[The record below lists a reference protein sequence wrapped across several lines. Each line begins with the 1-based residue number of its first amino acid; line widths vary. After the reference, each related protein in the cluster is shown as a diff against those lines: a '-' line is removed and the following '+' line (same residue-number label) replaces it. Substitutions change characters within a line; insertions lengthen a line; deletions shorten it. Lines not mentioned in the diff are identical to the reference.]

1 VVRDLFAP
9 EQKFSVGPYTYLKDR
24 GYSFEVALNQNT
36 RGRLN
41 KRLKDYKED
50 ESKAAIPLIFYHNV
64 ITRDGKKLLISTQPL
79 RFMMHSPGDTTQT
92 INPDAVDYTS
102 FFAAQDPHNLRMLT
116 ALRMNATFPVVL
128 PNVWLPTNP
137 VIDVMDG
144 GLRDNYGVETA
155 LRFMASMKDWIQ
167 ANTRGVMVLQIRDRM
182 DGGWEH
188 PYETK
193 TMTENMV
200 KPLFLLQNNWYKMM
214 EYGQTDMTSYFYI
227 NSPFPVHQFS
237 FQYIPKK
244 EEDKAALS
252 FHLTRREK
260 RDIALSL
267 SSMSNRISFEKV
279 LSMMELP
286 KGKLTGRRD

>member
-1 VVRDLFAP
+1 
-9 EQKFSVGPYTYLKDR
+9 
-24 GYSFEVALNQNT
+24 
-36 RGRLN
+36 
-41 KRLKDYKED
+41 
-50 ESKAAIPLIFYHNV
+50 
-64 ITRDGKKLLISTQPL
+64 
-79 RFMMHSPGDTTQT
+79 
-92 INPDAVDYTS
+92 
-102 FFAAQDPHNLRMLT
+102 
-116 ALRMNATFPVVL
+116 
-128 PNVWLPTNP
+128 
-137 VIDVMDG
+137 
-144 GLRDNYGVETA
+144 
-155 LRFMASMKDWIQ
+155 
-167 ANTRGVMVLQIRDRM
+167 
-182 DGGWEH
+182 
-188 PYETK
+188 
-193 TMTENMV
+193 MTENMV